1 MLGLLLTTT
10 TLYWKFFHRSGF
22 LSNMRLPCKTEF
34 ALKYFTVLNIFF
46 TFRILSNLRLPWKTE
61 LPGKFSLY
69 WISIFYHSVLL
80 SNLRL
85 PWKTELPWIHCIEN
99 IFFIIQD
106 FWATCACSEKQ
117 SCPENFHCISIFLSF
132 RIFEQLALAVKTCLE
147 FTVLNI
153 CFLSIRIFEQLALYL
168 KRGCLEFTV
177 LNLNIYF
184 LSFSIFEQ
192 LALALK
198 IFTVFKYFLSFR
210 IFKQL
215 ALALN
220 SLYWIYIFYHS
231 VFLSNLRLSWK
242 QSLPLNFS
250 LYLNIFYHSV
260 FLINLRLP
268 WNSSLHWIYFFI
280 IQYFWATSAS
290 SEKQSCLENFPCI

>member
-69 WISIFYHSVLL
+69 WTYIFYHSVLL

-168 KRGCLEFTV
+168 KIEG
-177 LNLNIYF
+177 
-184 LSFSIFEQ
+184 
-192 LALALK
+192 
-198 IFTVFKYFLSFR
+198 
-210 IFKQL
+210 
-215 ALALN
+215 ALN
-220 SLYWIYIFYHS
+220 SLYWIWTYIFYHS
-231 VFLSNLRLSWK
+231 VFLSNLRLPWK
-242 QSLPLNFS
+242 FS
-250 LYLNIFYHSV
+250 LYLNIFYHSG
-260 FLINLRLP
+260 FLSNLRLP
-268 WNSSLHWIYFFI
+268 WIHCIEYIFFI
-280 IQYFWATSAS
+280 IQYFWATCACP
-290 SEKQSCLENFPCI
+290 ENRVCL